1 MESVTLKADLP
12 LSSESRQ
19 NQSLAGA
26 RSSTLPLLGAQGGL
40 LGLLGGWRGGEVRL
54 LSVTPA
60 AVIVTQVPIW
70 LPGRTRGHFPLGIRE
85 AGWRCTEEA
94 RGPSWQG
101 LVAYPGRRGTGLTRK
116 TREMICR
123 IHFIFEGIRG
133 DPGI

>member
-1 MESVTLKADLP
+1 MLV
-12 LSSESRQ
+12 
-19 NQSLAGA
+19 
-26 RSSTLPLLGAQGGL
+26 
-40 LGLLGGWRGGEVRL
+40 GGWGGEVRL

-70 LPGRTRGHFPLGIRE
+70 LPGRTRRHFPLGIRE

-101 LVAYPGRRGTGLTRK
+101 LVAYPGQRGTGLTRK
-116 TREMICR
+116 TREMICC

-133 DPGI
+133 DSGI